1 MLNIGGSLRISL
13 FALVTN
19 LEDERVSRKNGPYI
33 IPTERMTIHETI
45 GPSFKDPGRK
55 RKSRKERRIKMIAT
69 GIAFFMLGTLL
80 VGFMLAVFA
89 AVGI

>member
-1 MLNIGGSLRISL
+1 
-13 FALVTN
+13 
-19 LEDERVSRKNGPYI
+19 
-33 IPTERMTIHETI
+33 MTIHATI
-45 GPSFKDPGRK
+45 EPSFKDPGRK
-55 RKSRKERRIKMIAT
+55 RKSRRERRIKMIAT

>member
-1 MLNIGGSLRISL
+1 M
-13 FALVTN
+13 
-19 LEDERVSRKNGPYI
+19 SRKNGPYI
-33 IPTERMTIHETI
+33 IPTERMTIHAIE
-45 GPSFKDPGRK
+45 PSIKDPGRK
-55 RKSRKERRIKMIAT
+55 RKSHRERRIKMIAT

>member
-1 MLNIGGSLRISL
+1 M
-13 FALVTN
+13 
-19 LEDERVSRKNGPYI
+19 SRKNGPYI
-33 IPTERMTIHETI
+33 IPTDRMTIHATI
-45 GPSFKDPGRK
+45 EPAIKDPGRK
-55 RKSRKERRIKMIAT
+55 RKSRRERRIKMIAT